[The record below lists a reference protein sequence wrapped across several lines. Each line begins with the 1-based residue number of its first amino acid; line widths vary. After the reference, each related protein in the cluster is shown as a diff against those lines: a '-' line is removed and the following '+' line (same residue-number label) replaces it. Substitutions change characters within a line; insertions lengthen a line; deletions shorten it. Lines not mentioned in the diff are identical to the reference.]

1 MKTSELRKAIREEI
15 QNVLREAP
23 ATPAEKFLVAFNF
36 QPFDDWYKMYTKH
49 VEGNLE
55 PGDPDYE
62 EFIEDTQYIM
72 TFLSKAL
79 MKSK

>member
-1 MKTSELRKAIREEI
+1 MKKSELTQIIREEV

-23 ATPAEKFLVAFNF
+23 VTPVEKFLKAFNF
-36 QPFDDWYKMYTKH
+36 QPFDNWYKMYTEYL
-49 VEGNLE
+49 EGNLE

-62 EFIEDTQYIM
+62 EFIEDTEYIM